1 MVVSPA
7 VKSPTSLP
15 TTPQM
20 EFLHASLAL
29 LASMVLVLAGMVG
42 WLYWQQ
48 TRLFQNMNSIIM
60 VIGELTR
67 PPPPMEEELVDLVGL
82 SEKVGE
88 TITELKEATAAPA
101 EEDDRASVEP
111 EAPKTEVV
119 EGPPA
124 PLDTDGLES
133 KSKKE
138 LQDLLMKRGIPFG
151 KQDTKSGLISLLK
164 ATA

>member
-1 MVVSPA
+1 
-7 VKSPTSLP
+7 
-15 TTPQM
+15 M
-20 EFLHASLAL
+20 EFLHASIAL

-67 PPPPMEEELVDLVGL
+67 PQPMEEP
-82 SEKVGE
+82 
-88 TITELKEATAAPA
+88 AAMPEPEVPA
-101 EEDDRASVEP
+101 EVAPVEVEAEDDRASVEP
-111 EAPKTEVV
+111 EAPATEIVD
-119 EGPPA
+119 GPPT

-138 LQDLLMKRGIPFG
+138 LQDILTKRGIPFG
-151 KQDTKSGLISLLK
+151 KTDTKSALLSLLK

>member
-1 MVVSPA
+1 
-7 VKSPTSLP
+7 
-15 TTPQM
+15 
-20 EFLHASLAL
+20 
-29 LASMVLVLAGMVG
+29 MVLVLAGMVG

-88 TITELKEATAAPA
+88 QIAELKEETPAP

-111 EAPKTEVV
+111 EASKTDVV
-119 EGPPA
+119 EGPPP

-138 LQDLLMKRGIPFG
+138 LQDILTKRGIPFG
-151 KQDTKSGLISLLK
+151 KGDTQTGLISLLK

>member
-1 MVVSPA
+1 
-7 VKSPTSLP
+7 
-15 TTPQM
+15 
-20 EFLHASLAL
+20 
-29 LASMVLVLAGMVG
+29 MVLVLAGMVG

-67 PPPPMEEELVDLVGL
+67 PPPMEEPSIMPEP
-82 SEKVGE
+82 
-88 TITELKEATAAPA
+88 EAVPEPAATP
-101 EEDDRASVEP
+101 EDDRASVEA
-111 EAPKTEVV
+111 EAPATEIV

-138 LQDLLMKRGIPFG
+138 IQDILTKRGIPFG
-151 KQDTKSGLISLLK
+151 KTDTKSALLSLLK